1 MTRTPLARRTDP
13 IGLMLAIANH
23 FISRAEDFD
32 DKVEAAIEAGAG
44 QKDIVALMGL
54 ADDARLKA
62 LNAASSAAPYVQPRL
77 QAVEFSPAGPAT
89 QSRFDRQIET
99 LSDDE
104 VADALRQIAGGTSA
118 LALLETASKDQE
130 DEAP

>member
-1 MTRTPLARRTDP
+1 MTSRIPPDRDP
-13 IGLMLAIANH
+13 VALMLSIAQH
-23 FISRAEDFD
+23 FIERAVDFD
-32 DKVEAAIEAGAG
+32 EKAQAAISSGAG
-44 QKDIVALMGL
+44 QKDIVALLAL

-62 LNAASSAAPYVQPRL
+62 LSAANSAAPYVQPRL